1 MKKLIF
7 LSLLLTIG
15 NIYSQ
20 DLNITTGTN
29 FTKYNYTN
37 SSGEENPNLN
47 SSSGS
52 FFEVSYSVPFNN
64 TNNFKYVLG
73 VTLNQFNATG
83 GDFLNNYSW
92 NTNYLGIMSGVK
104 YKVTRAG
111 NNIQVDFKGGFNLNK
126 IIDGQQKINGQTF
139 DLTQEKEFSSV
150 GIQPFIG
157 FEAAFFVSNYVGL
170 TAGYS
175 ISKNLSVS
183 NGSPEDLSFNNSRIE
198 FGIIIE
204 IN

>member
-1 MKKLIF
+1 
-7 LSLLLTIG
+7 
-15 NIYSQ
+15 
-20 DLNITTGTN
+20 
-29 FTKYNYTN
+29 
-37 SSGEENPNLN
+37 
-47 SSSGS
+47 
-52 FFEVSYSVPFNN
+52 
-64 TNNFKYVLG
+64 
-73 VTLNQFNATG
+73 
-83 GDFLNNYSW
+83 
-92 NTNYLGIMSGVK
+92 MSGVK
-104 YKVTRAG
+104 YKVTRPG

-157 FEAAFFVSNYVGL
+157 VEAAFFVSNYVGL
-170 TAGYS
+170 TMGYS
-175 ISKNLSVS
+175 VSKNLSVS

>member
-29 FTKYNYTN
+29 FTEYNYTN

-111 NNIQVDFKGGFNLNK
+111 NNTQVDFKGGFNLNK

-157 FEAAFFVSNYVGL
+157 FETAFFVSNYVGI

-175 ISKNLSVS
+175 VSKNLSVS

>member
-92 NTNYLGIMSGVK
+92 DTNYLGIMSGVK
-104 YKVTRAG
+104 YKVTRPG

-170 TAGYS
+170 TMGYS
-175 ISKNLSVS
+175 VSKNLSVS

>member
-7 LSLLLTIG
+7 LSLILTMG

-104 YKVTRAG
+104 YKVTRAD

>member
-29 FTKYNYTN
+29 FTEYNYTN

-170 TAGYS
+170 TMGYS
-175 ISKNLSVS
+175 VSKNLSVS

>member
-29 FTKYNYTN
+29 FTEYNYTN

-92 NTNYLGIMSGVK
+92 NTNYLGIISGVK
-104 YKVTRAG
+104 YKVTRPG

-157 FEAAFFVSNYVGL
+157 FETAFFVSNYVGI
-170 TAGYS
+170 TMGYS
-175 ISKNLSVS
+175 VSKNLSVS

>member
-29 FTKYNYTN
+29 FTEYNYTN

-104 YKVTRAG
+104 YKVTRPG

-183 NGSPEDLSFNNSRIE
+183 NGSAEDLSFNNSRIE

>member
-92 NTNYLGIMSGVK
+92 DTNYLGIMSGVK
-104 YKVTRAG
+104 YKVTRPG

-157 FEAAFFVSNYVGL
+157 FETAFFVSNYVGI
-170 TAGYS
+170 TMGYS
-175 ISKNLSVS
+175 VSKNLSVS

>member
-29 FTKYNYTN
+29 FTEYNYTN

-104 YKVTRAG
+104 YKVTRAD

-170 TAGYS
+170 TMGYS
-175 ISKNLSVS
+175 VSKNLSVS

>member
-7 LSLLLTIG
+7 LSLILTMG

-47 SSSGS
+47 PSSGS

-64 TNNFKYVLG
+64 RNDFKYVLG

-92 NTNYLGIMSGVK
+92 KTNYLGIMTGVK
-104 YKVTRAG
+104 YKVTRPG
-111 NNIQVDFKGGFNLNK
+111 NNVQVDFKGGFNLNK

-157 FEAAFFVSNYVGL
+157 VEAAFFVSNYVGL
-170 TAGYS
+170 TMGYS
-175 ISKNLSVS
+175 VSKNLSVS

>member
-7 LSLLLTIG
+7 LSLILTMG

>member
-29 FTKYNYTN
+29 FTEYNYTN

-104 YKVTRAG
+104 YKVTRPG
-111 NNIQVDFKGGFNLNK
+111 NNIQVDVKGGINLNK

>member
-29 FTKYNYTN
+29 FTEYNYTN

-92 NTNYLGIMSGVK
+92 NTNYLGIMSGAK
-104 YKVTRAG
+104 YKVARAG

>member
-7 LSLLLTIG
+7 LSLILTMG

-92 NTNYLGIMSGVK
+92 DTNYLGIMSGVK

>member
-104 YKVTRAG
+104 YKVTRPG

-170 TAGYS
+170 TMGYS
-175 ISKNLSVS
+175 VSKNLSVS

>member
-29 FTKYNYTN
+29 FTEYNYTN

-104 YKVTRAG
+104 YKVTRPG

>member
-29 FTKYNYTN
+29 FTEYNYTN

-92 NTNYLGIMSGVK
+92 NTNYFGIMSGVK
-104 YKVTRAG
+104 YKVTRPG

>member
-29 FTKYNYTN
+29 FTEYNYTN

-104 YKVTRAG
+104 YKVTRPG
-111 NNIQVDFKGGFNLNK
+111 NNVQVDFKGGFNLNK